1 MTESKSKSSCQIQRV
16 ARIFSLNENSAS
28 LEINGQY
35 VNVPINKIAVEA
47 LPGDFVIWTGQ
58 CWSPV
63 PKTVND
69 H

>member
-1 MTESKSKSSCQIQRV
+1 MEDSKSKSSCQIQRV
-16 ARIFSLNENSAS
+16 ARMVSLNENSAS

-58 CWSPV
+58 SWCPI
-63 PKTVND
+63 PKE